1 MTGGRIKRAK
11 DFIGNEPFLLTYGDG
26 VADVDIASLVNF
38 HKNHSKLVTM
48 TSVQPEGRFGALQI
62 DADLKVSKFL
72 EKPKGDGAWIN
83 GGYFVCQPEVL
94 DYIENDETVFEQ
106 EPLMNLAN
114 EGNIFTYQHHGFW
127 RCMDTLRDKQQ
138 LNAIWDKG
146 NAPWKNW

>member
-1 MTGGRIKRAK
+1 
-11 DFIGNEPFLLTYGDG
+11 
-26 VADVDIASLVNF
+26 
-38 HKNHSKLVTM
+38 M